1 MTTLRAI
8 LVTSLILICTACSLS
23 KSMPQATTYVIDLSP
38 PTAALTRNSQ
48 TLRMGHVRVA
58 PAFAEKPLII
68 RTDAVQYTTDFY
80 NIFITEPGNML
91 GTLMAEWLAQAGP
104 FRTVLQPDST
114 APATYVLE
122 AVVTELY
129 GDFRPGKSP
138 VAVMTVQFSLVD
150 LQGLAPQARLEQTI
164 GRRIELPEGT
174 PNALVQAYGQA
185 LNEILTELAQQ
196 MARQNLA
203 LQTLPKSA

>member
-1 MTTLRAI
+1 MTTLRSILAI
-8 LVTSLILICTACSLS
+8 SLILICTACSLS
-23 KSMPQATTYVIDLSP
+23 KPMPQAMTYVIDPSP
-38 PTAALTRNSQ
+38 PTTTLTRYPQ

-58 PAFAEKPLII
+58 PAFAGKSLVI
-68 RTDAVQYTTDFY
+68 RTDAVRYTADFY
-80 NIFITEPGNML
+80 HTFITEPGDML

-129 GDFRPGKSP
+129 GDFRPEQP
-138 VAVMTVQFSLVD
+138 PIAVMTVQFSLVD
-150 LQGLAPQARLEQTI
+150 LQGLAPQTRLEQTI
-164 GRRIELPEGT
+164 SRRIELPEDT
-174 PNALVQAYGQA
+174 PNALVKAYGQA

-203 LQTLPKSA
+203 LQTLPRNA